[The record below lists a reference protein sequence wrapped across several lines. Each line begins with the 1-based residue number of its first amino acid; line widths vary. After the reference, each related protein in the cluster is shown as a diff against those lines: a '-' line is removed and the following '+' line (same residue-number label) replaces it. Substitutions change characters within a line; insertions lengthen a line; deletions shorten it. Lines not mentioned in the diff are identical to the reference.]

1 MSGTLCAVAVMRV
14 SAVLR
19 DCVDQLA
26 VLGHIMSGTQRD
38 TTAAAAATVSEDISA
53 VLEQQR
59 AAELHLKAA
68 RGGQAEAGG
77 VSEAVQELHR
87 TQRELER
94 TLMDSPISSDYI
106 SKVQRDRRFAAQLIT
121 KLLTEL
127 IEEGTFHSLIHT
139 VEEEKRIKAQLQ
151 DIITSEEE
159 DRLRIKT
166 LQKEL
171 LDICKET
178 TLQIQRTADRTLE
191 KYGYVV
197 TEQIRFPR
205 RRFAAQLITKLL
217 TELIEEG
224 TFHSLIHTVEEE
236 KRIKAQLQDIITSEE
251 EDRLRIKTLQKE
263 LLDICKET
271 TLQIQE
277 RDKMAAHLEDQ
288 LQEWKMK
295 KSLQEKYESNST
307 QLLVYQGQKLNS
319 HNEKQLEA
327 EIEMLKKK
335 LKEEE
340 KAHEEL
346 EVFLKNNQTSLEEKL
361 EHWMERYDNDTE
373 DKQRE
378 LNTLKTNKSNNLA
391 QLQDLAKKYRDSEQV
406 IIEDRLEKEKLR
418 KQLEREHLQRNAAI
432 KIQSWW
438 RGTLVRK
445 GLGPFQKA
453 KKPKQKKEGKK
464 GKKKK

>member
-1 MSGTLCAVAVMRV
+1 MSGSLCAVAVMRV

-38 TTAAAAATVSEDISA
+38 TTAAAAAAAATVSEDISA

-59 AAELHLKAA
+59 AAEFHLKAA
-68 RGGQAEAGG
+68 RGGRVEAGG
-77 VSEAVQELHR
+77 VTEAVQELHR

-94 TLMDSPISSDYI
+94 TLRDSTISSDSI
-106 SKVQRDRRFAAQLIT
+106 GKVQSDRRFAAQLIT
-121 KLLTEL
+121 
-127 IEEGTFHSLIHT
+127 
-139 VEEEKRIKAQLQ
+139 R
-151 DIITSEEE
+151 
-159 DRLRIKT
+159 
-166 LQKEL
+166 
-171 LDICKET
+171 
-178 TLQIQRTADRTLE
+178 
-191 KYGYVV
+191 
-197 TEQIRFPR
+197 
-205 RRFAAQLITKLL
+205 LL

-295 KSLQEKYESNST
+295 KSLQEKYMSNST
-307 QLLVYQGQKLNS
+307 QLLVYQGQKLNN

-361 EHWMERYDNDTE
+361 EYWMERYDNDTE

-378 LNTLKTNKSNNLA
+378 LNTLKTNKSNNVE

-418 KQLEREHLQRNAAI
+418 KQLEKEQLQRNAAI

>member
-1 MSGTLCAVAVMRV
+1 MSGSLCAVAVMRV

-38 TTAAAAATVSEDISA
+38 TTAAAAAAAATVSEDISA

-68 RGGQAEAGG
+68 RGGRVEAGG
-77 VSEAVQELHR
+77 VTEAVQELHR
-87 TQRELER
+87 TQQRARAHTEGQYDLLRFHRQSAER
-94 TLMDSPISSDYI
+94 P
-106 SKVQRDRRFAAQLIT
+106 
-121 KLLTEL
+121 
-127 IEEGTFHSLIHT
+127 
-139 VEEEKRIKAQLQ
+139 
-151 DIITSEEE
+151 
-159 DRLRIKT
+159 
-166 LQKEL
+166 
-171 LDICKET
+171 
-178 TLQIQRTADRTLE
+178 RTADRTVE
-191 KYGYVV
+191 NDVYVV
-197 TEQIRFPR
+197 TERIRFPR
-205 RRFAAQLITKLL
+205 RRFAAQLITRLL

-295 KSLQEKYESNST
+295 KSLQEKYMSNST
-307 QLLVYQGQKLNS
+307 QLLVYQGQKLNN

-361 EHWMERYDNDTE
+361 EYWMERYDNDTE

-378 LNTLKTNKSNNLA
+378 LNTLKTNKSNNVE

-418 KQLEREHLQRNAAI
+418 KQLEKEQLQRNAAI